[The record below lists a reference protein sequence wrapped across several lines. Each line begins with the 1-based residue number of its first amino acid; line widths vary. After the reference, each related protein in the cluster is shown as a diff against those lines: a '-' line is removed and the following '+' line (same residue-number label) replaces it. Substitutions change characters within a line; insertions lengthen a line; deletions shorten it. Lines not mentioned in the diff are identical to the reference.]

1 MDRFDACPTARL
13 HPGDNRVRVP
23 HLTRAKFVTAPYWR
37 RYRRQSFEDP
47 FCNLD
52 IVGDPDRDSDRL
64 IDVGNRASSPTAN
77 LVAEDPESPEPSH
90 SDWTLSYHTSS
101 FAVQIRYRR
110 LLDHE
115 LTFWRGDDERRMIE
129 ITPRTTGN
137 ESRRRFK
144 EPSTDPND
152 VRFSTQQ
159 DPVQVDS
166 CPAPH
171 CRE

>member
-137 ESRRRFK
+137 ESRRRLK